1 MDNAVSCGVGRQK
14 EGDRKM
20 KPLLLR
26 VCVFLSLFSLFVC
39 QSDAALLAEDA
50 IVAEFKVCDANGDGV
65 LTEEEYLKRV
75 GREQPVLLREF
86 KVFDINRDGK
96 MTQAEFVTVPVGQTD
111 ELRGKLADPVVGLS
125 ERAMARLAKE
135 WKAWDKNGDDSL
147 SADEFIVGNVS
158 AQVRGLEATGFADWD
173 LNRDGQVSRQEAA
186 RVLDIAFGVR
196 VPSGELLRDNI
207 GRVVD
212 WRTFLALKPDANGRV
227 AREDYIKALGPT
239 LKPETWFPTIFAA
252 ENERFDIAAFST
264 SSHRTDPVQQF
275 LTMDADLS
283 GSLTPAELAGLPAW
297 GPPGKNWH
305 AGFDDDKDGTY
316 SLGEFLLIPH
326 INLMAVW
333 HGATDTNGDGKLSPE
348 EFRFM
353 PAPAL
358 AALAA
363 EYFRRLDLN
372 QDQSL
377 SQTEWPFQT
386 THAGAK
392 FVLLDANSDGQL
404 TEAEFTAEGSL
415 PVNRLSRDFKV
426 FDADSDARMTLA
438 EFLTIP
444 HWVPEVQR
452 APIPDPIVL
461 LSEKTMKELADR
473 WGEWDADSDGVL
485 NANEFETAKIGQHVR
500 GLVATKLV
508 DWDWD
513 RDQKVSREEAA
524 KLVDVAFGVRIPGGE
539 LVRAPTG
546 RVVDWRLFCSFKLDR
561 EGFVSVND
569 YSQALGAIPD
579 DQKKTW
585 IEGTDQNGD
594 GKFNWAEF
602 VNSNHR
608 TDPVG
613 TFLSLDA
620 DLNGRLTPDELKT
633 LTADQQP
640 IAACM
645 FPGFDDDRDGGLS
658 LREFQLTPLV
668 NFLAHWGSFQD
679 ADEDGK
685 LQLVEYRFHPGVALS
700 ALSAEYFRRLDVN
713 KDQSLSLEESPFI
726 TTHLPPNE
734 IRVRFADGRVLA
746 ITIPDYPTVF
756 SPEISPDGKWVAV
769 DGWKR
774 GENNVA
780 AHVLIA
786 SLETD
791 EVRDLGIG
799 CIPHWSADSRRIAYS
814 KYNQGVFVRDFE
826 LDSEE
831 ESIDPQGWAIE
842 FSPDGRKFAYL
853 HNYTNFIIRD
863 VATNEKRSLFAEGKS
878 PYRYIEHN
886 FAWSPDSQ
894 RICFKGHRA
903 DGGLEVG
910 IVHTTGGDPNLRLP
924 FEANVRVLCDAKEIG
939 QELSWLTDKR
949 LMFPRTPAGATK
961 SQIHVIDPDGE
972 NGKPSERY
980 AKQPANRNNVG
991 VSWSRDG
998 KTFVYISAR

>member
-1 MDNAVSCGVGRQK
+1 MKAVAFR
-14 EGDRKM
+14 
-20 KPLLLR
+20 L
-26 VCVFLSLFSLFVC
+26 CVFWSACFLLIC
-39 QSDAALLAEDA
+39 QPDAASLAEDA
-50 IVAEFKVCDANGDGV
+50 IVAEFKACDANGDGV
-65 LTEEEYLKRV
+65 LTEVEYLKRA
-75 GREQPVLLREF
+75 GREQVVLLREF
-86 KVFDINRDGK
+86 KVFDIDRDGK
-96 MTQAEFVTVPVGQTD
+96 MTQAEFVTVPVGQTE

-125 ERAMARLAKE
+125 EKAMARLAKE
-135 WKAWDKNGDDSL
+135 WKAWDKNGDDL
-147 SADEFIVGNVS
+147 LTAEEFKAGDVA
-158 AQVRGLEATGFADWD
+158 AQVRGLAATGFADWD

-196 VPSGELLRDNI
+196 VPGGELLRDNI

-227 AREDYIKALGPT
+227 AREDYIKALGPNQ
-239 LKPETWFPTIFAA
+239 KPETWFPTIFAA
-252 ENERFDIAAFST
+252 ENERFDITAFST

-283 GSLTPAELAGLPAW
+283 GGLTPAELAGLPAW
-297 GPPGKNWH
+297 GPPGKNWV

-333 HGATDTNGDGKLSPE
+333 HAATDSNGDGKLSSE
-348 EFRFM
+348 EFHFM

-377 SQTEWPFQT
+377 SLTEWPFHT
-386 THAGAK
+386 THVGAK
-392 FVLLDANSDGQL
+392 FVRLDANSDSHL
-404 TEAEFTAEGSL
+404 TEAEFTAEASL

-444 HWVPEVQR
+444 HWVPEAQR
-452 APIPDPIVL
+452 TPIPDPIVL
-461 LSEKTMKELADR
+461 LSEKAFKELADR
-473 WGEWDADSDGVL
+473 WGEWDGDGDGVL
-485 NANEFETAKIGQHVR
+485 NVTEFDVAKVGQQVK
-500 GLVATKLV
+500 GLIATKLA
-508 DWDWD
+508 DWDWNS
-513 RDQKVSREEAA
+513 DQKVSREEAA
-524 KLVDVAFGVRIPGGE
+524 RLVDVAFGVRIPGGE
-539 LVRAPTG
+539 MVRAPTG
-546 RVVDWRLFCSFKLDR
+546 RVVDWRLFCSFKMDR

-602 VNSNHR
+602 ATSNHR

-613 TFLSLDA
+613 MFLSLDA
-620 DLNGRLTPDELKT
+620 DLNGRLTPNELKT

-668 NFLAHWGSFQD
+668 NFLAHWASFQD

-700 ALSAEYFRRLDVN
+700 ALCAEYFRRLDVN
-713 KDQSLSLEESPFI
+713 KDGSLSLEESPFF
-726 TTHLPPNE
+726 TSRPPPNE

-746 ITIPDYPTVF
+746 ISIPDYPNIF

-780 AHVLIA
+780 AHLLIA

-814 KYNQGVFVRDFE
+814 KYSQGVFVRDFE

-853 HNYTNFIIRD
+853 FNYTNFVIRD
-863 VATNEKRSLFAEGKS
+863 VATNEKRSLFGEGKS
-878 PYRYIEHN
+878 PFRYIEHN

-903 DGGLEVG
+903 DGGLDVG
-910 IVHTTGGDPNLRLP
+910 IVHTTGDDPKL
-924 FEANVRVLCDAKEIG
+924 RVLCDAKDVASDIA
-939 QELSWLTDKR
+939 WLADKR
-949 LMFPRTPAGATK
+949 LMFPRTPAGTTK

-972 NGKPSERY
+972 KEKTSERY

-998 KTFVYISAR
+998 KTFVYLSTR

>member
-1 MDNAVSCGVGRQK
+1 MNAVSIR
-14 EGDRKM
+14 
-20 KPLLLR
+20 L
-26 VCVFLSLFSLFVC
+26 CVFLSVLFLSVLW
-39 QSDAALLAEDA
+39 SDAASLAEDA
-50 IVAEFKVCDANGDGV
+50 IVAEFKACDANDDGV
-65 LTEEEYLKRV
+65 LTEAEYLKRV

-86 KVFDINRDGK
+86 KVFDIDRDGK
-96 MTQAEFVTVPVGQTD
+96 MTQAEFVTVPVGQAD
-111 ELRGKLADPVVGLS
+111 ELRGKLADPVVLLS
-125 ERAMARLAKE
+125 EKAMARLAKE
-135 WKAWDKNGDDSL
+135 WKTWDQNGDDSL
-147 SADEFIVGNVS
+147 SAEEFKAGGVA
-158 AQVRGLEATGFADWD
+158 AQVRGLEATGFGDWD
-173 LNRDGQVSRQEAA
+173 LNRDGLLSRQEVA

-196 VPSGELLRDNI
+196 APSGELLRDNI

-212 WRTFLALKPDANGRV
+212 WRMFLALKPDANGQI
-227 AREDYIKALGPT
+227 AREDYIKALGPNQ
-239 LKPETWFPTIFAA
+239 KPETWFPTIFAA
-252 ENERFDIAAFST
+252 ENERFDITAFST

-275 LTMDADLS
+275 LAMDADLS
-283 GSLTPAELAGLPAW
+283 GSLSPAELAGLPAW
-297 GPPGKNWH
+297 GPPGKNWL

-316 SLGEFLLIPH
+316 SLSEFLLIPH
-326 INLMAVW
+326 VNLMAVW
-333 HGATDTNGDGKLSPE
+333 HAATDTNGDGKLSLE

-358 AALAA
+358 AALGA

-372 QDQSL
+372 QDQALSL
-377 SQTEWPFQT
+377 TEWPFHT

-415 PVNRLSRDFKV
+415 PANRLSRDFKV
-426 FDADSDARMTLA
+426 FDADSDGRMTLA

-444 HWVPEVQR
+444 HRVPEAQR
-452 APIPDPIVL
+452 TPIPDPIVL
-461 LSEKTMKELADR
+461 LSEKAFKGLTDQ
-473 WGEWDADSDGVL
+473 WGEWDSDGDGML
-485 NANEFETAKIGQHVR
+485 NAKEFETAKLGEHVR
-500 GLVATKLV
+500 GLVATKLA

-539 LVRAPTG
+539 LVREPSG
-546 RVVDWRLFCSFKLDR
+546 RVVDWRMFCGLKLDR
-561 EGFVSVND
+561 EGFVSVMD
-569 YSQALGAIPD
+569 YAQALGAISD
-579 DQKKTW
+579 DEKKRW
-585 IEGTDQNGD
+585 IAKTDQNGD

-602 VNSNHR
+602 AKSDHR

-613 TFLSLDA
+613 TFLQLDA
-620 DLNGRLTPDELKT
+620 DLDGRLTPKELKA
-633 LTADQQP
+633 LTVDQQP

-679 ADEDGK
+679 ADEDGN
-685 LQLVEYRFHPGVALS
+685 LQLAEFRFHPGVALS
-700 ALSAEYFRRLDVN
+700 ALGAEYFRRLDVHE
-713 KDQSLSLEESPFI
+713 DGALSLEEFPFI
-726 TTHLPPNE
+726 TTRPPPNE

-746 ITIPDYPTVF
+746 ISIPDYPNIF

-774 GENNVA
+774 GENNIS
-780 AHVLIA
+780 AHLLIA

-814 KYNQGVFVRDFE
+814 KYSQGVFVRDFE

-842 FSPDGRKFAYL
+842 FSPDGKKFAYFL
-853 HNYTNFIIRD
+853 NGNNFVIRD
-863 VATNEKRSLFAEGKS
+863 VASNEKRSLFAEGKG
-878 PYRYIEHN
+878 PYQYIEHN

-903 DGGLEVG
+903 AGGLEVG
-910 IVHTTGGDPNLRLP
+910 IVTTTGDDPKL
-924 FEANVRVLCDAKEIG
+924 RVLCDAKDVASDF
-939 QELSWLTDKR
+939 SWLADQR

-972 NGKPSERY
+972 SGKPSERY

-998 KTFVYISAR
+998 KTFVYISTR